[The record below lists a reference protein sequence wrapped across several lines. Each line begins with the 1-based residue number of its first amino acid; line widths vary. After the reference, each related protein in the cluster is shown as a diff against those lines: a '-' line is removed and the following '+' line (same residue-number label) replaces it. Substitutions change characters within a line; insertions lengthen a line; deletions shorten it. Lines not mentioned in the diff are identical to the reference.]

1 MFFINPLIKVLMKTC
16 SSTIVFI
23 SLTVIL
29 FFVTLFTV
37 LSSNHLPE
45 KNNAIALLVTDNG

>member
-1 MFFINPLIKVLMKTC
+1 MKTS

-45 KNNAIALLVTDNG
+45 KNDTIALLVTDNG

>member
-1 MFFINPLIKVLMKTC
+1 MKTC